1 MYFAERTY
9 PGRHHNWQKQSAH
22 KAFSFQTLVGSVS
35 LQVLLLSG
43 GSLAG
48 IKKPE
53 GKPIGYPANSI
64 QDHQTESCS
73 RSGAPARSFF
83 QEYGNSIGYCW
94 CNSSEKILL
103 TGRLMQMLCLK
114 KGDSS
119 ANLSRSQLVQPKA
132 RLQKSSRN
140 LADKMQ
146 YVSRSS

>member
-9 PGRHHNWQKQSAH
+9 LGRHHNWQKQSAH
-22 KAFSFQTLVGSVS
+22 KTFSFQTLVGSVS

-94 CNSSEKILL
+94 CNSSENNPSDRTLDAGAVPQKRGFVGQSFQEPASS
-103 TGRLMQMLCLK
+103 TKSTPTKVFKKFGR
-114 KGDSS
+114 
-119 ANLSRSQLVQPKA
+119 
-132 RLQKSSRN
+132 
-140 LADKMQ
+140 
-146 YVSRSS
+146 